1 MAQPRVPNE
10 AESLVALLRATAA
23 KDMRA
28 FRLLYEA
35 TSSHLLGV
43 LLRILRH
50 RDRAEDALQ
59 DCYLRIWNKA
69 DSYAEERGHPLAWMM
84 TIARYRALDLVRAH
98 REHSSADEDVLPMDL
113 DWADASNA
121 PDNRAE
127 TDEHMHRLN
136 DCLIELSDEQRKA
149 VMLAYYEGYTHPELA
164 EHMGSPLGTVKSWV
178 RRGLQRLRECLET

>member
-1 MAQPRVPNE
+1 MTQPRVPND
-10 AESLVALLRATAA
+10 AEPLVALLRATAS

-28 FRLLYEA
+28 FRQLYEA

-43 LLRILRH
+43 LVRILRH
-50 RDRAEDALQ
+50 RERAEDALQ

-98 REHSSADEDVLPMDL
+98 REHSSTDEDALPMDL
-113 DWADASNA
+113 DWADASDA
-121 PDNRAE
+121 PDNQAE
-127 TDEHMHRLN
+127 TDEHLHRLN
-136 DCLIELSDEQRKA
+136 DCLAELSDEQRQA

-164 EHMGSPLGTVKSWV
+164 DHMSSPLGTVKSWV
-178 RRGLQRLRECLET
+178 RRGLQRLRDCLEP

>member
-69 DSYAEERGHPLAWMM
+69 DSYAEERGHPPAWMM